1 MVKIF
6 LVYLSIYTTNF
17 LSERAISTTGKI
29 VRTKNKYLKPD
40 VGIIA
45 TQLVELSTR
54 WEILHSW
61 SRY

>member
-29 VRTKNKYLKPD
+29 VRTKHKYLKPD